1 MPFSDYEIGRGL
13 GIYTAENVYQRYI
26 RPRLIALDRG
36 SREAEQ
42 RAYRAGRAL
51 RRVAEN
57 TDVPTLDV
65 PMPDS
70 GLEAIAAVV
79 PEDAGIPRLPDIL
92 ERLPGFDL
100 DNFINGLENIYGA
113 LPDIENIPIPD
124 PNIPEIPEGLK
135 KGFREGFVDRVKRNT
150 KRSQIILSKSTA
162 PSALN
167 TARNFSRGVFGG
179 SELPKPGDPVRA
191 SGRGYRGDEPR
202 NIFERILGSDRTI
215 IAAANPEIGTIAPR
229 DEAVDAAIR
238 IVESKRNF
246 EGEERMP
253 RGEEVNLVSA
263 IRNAQPGQSFRLLNM
278 SGDGMGQFLPALP
291 QSSSRSVRNNP
302 ASTSSPPDDET
313 PLLESSTS
321 SSSSSFSSSGENF
334 SIEGVGSSQLESVS
348 PVRSLSPSPR
358 SARESLSSE
367 VEMQEADTA
376 SLLSSTSRL
385 SMSPRS
391 VSPFANISSPPS
403 PTASSSSSSSRT
415 SVARPPSP
423 SPSEGSGDTSP
434 LLGSPSHM
442 PLDTSPFRRRG
453 GIGYQILGGMESR
466 AVDGISSV
474 YSRDNHMP
482 ALGSSTLP
490 GGVGPQSYRST
501 ASPGDRLY
509 GNLDRSGVGS
519 STSQQPSFFRQA
531 REGFSEIF
539 SGIMEGISAGRNRRA
554 GYSSIEMGG
563 GSMSSSASLI
573 SEDIRA
579 AVSSSLLPLVSVS
592 TPPSGAVPEN
602 RPFSIEGE
610 GNTVASQTSTG
621 TKSRAPMDKGFMG
634 LMGAQMGLEF
644 LNSSI
649 NQITAEAGRD
659 VQLMASSQQQAELN
673 EENNAQAD
681 QNRHSEGLQWLQMR
695 RGSRRF

>member
-57 TDVPTLDV
+57 TDVPTPDV

-202 NIFERILGSDRTI
+202 NIFERFLGSDRTI

-238 IVESKRNF
+238 IAESNRNF

-253 RGEEVNLVSA
+253 RGEEVNLMSA
-263 IRNAQPGQSFRLLNM
+263 IRNAQPGQSFRLSNM

-334 SIEGVGSSQLESVS
+334 SIEGVGSSLLESVS

-415 SVARPPSP
+415 SVAIPPSS
-423 SPSEGSGDTSP
+423 SPLSSDSFGDTAP
-434 LLGSPSHM
+434 LLGSFPSASSA
-442 PLDTSPFRRRG
+442 TSSLRRRG
-453 GIGYQILGGMESR
+453 GTGDS
-466 AVDGISSV
+466 
-474 YSRDNHMP
+474 HMP
-482 ALGSSTLP
+482 PLGSSIF
-490 GGVGPQSYRST
+490 GVGPQSYRST
-501 ASPGDRLY
+501 ASSGDRLY

-519 STSQQPSFFRQA
+519 STSQQPSFFSQA
-531 REGFSEIF
+531 REGFSGIF

-563 GSMSSSASLI
+563 GSTSSSASLI

-579 AVSSSLLPLVSVS
+579 AVSSSPLPLVSVS

>member
-57 TDVPTLDV
+57 TDVPTPDV

-202 NIFERILGSDRTI
+202 NIFERFLGSDRTI

-238 IVESKRNF
+238 IAESNRNF

-253 RGEEVNLVSA
+253 RGEEVNLMSA
-263 IRNAQPGQSFRLLNM
+263 IRNAQPGQSFRLSNM

-334 SIEGVGSSQLESVS
+334 SIEGVGSSLLESVS

-415 SVARPPSP
+415 SVAIPPSS
-423 SPSEGSGDTSP
+423 SPLSSDSFGDTAP
-434 LLGSPSHM
+434 LLGSFPSASSA
-442 PLDTSPFRRRG
+442 TSSLRRRG
-453 GIGYQILGGMESR
+453 GTGDS
-466 AVDGISSV
+466 
-474 YSRDNHMP
+474 HMP
-482 ALGSSTLP
+482 PLGSSIF
-490 GGVGPQSYRST
+490 GVGPQSYRST
-501 ASPGDRLY
+501 ASSGDRLY

-519 STSQQPSFFRQA
+519 STSQQPSFFSQA
-531 REGFSEIF
+531 REGFSGIF

-563 GSMSSSASLI
+563 GSTSSSASLI

>member
-57 TDVPTLDV
+57 TDVPTPDV

-167 TARNFSRGVFGG
+167 AARNFSRGVFGG

-215 IAAANPEIGTIAPR
+215 IAAANPEIGTIAPH

-238 IVESKRNF
+238 IAESNRNF

-253 RGEEVNLVSA
+253 RDEEVNLMSA
-263 IRNAQPGQSFRLLNM
+263 IRNAQPGQSFRLSNM

-334 SIEGVGSSQLESVS
+334 SIEGVGSSLLESVS

-490 GGVGPQSYRST
+490 GGVGPQSGNYQST
-501 ASPGDRLY
+501 ASSGGRLY
-509 GNLDRSGVGS
+509 SNLDSSGIGS
-519 STSQQPSFFRQA
+519 GISQQPSILSRA
-531 REGFSEIF
+531 GGRISEAFSRMMD
-539 SGIMEGISAGRNRRA
+539 SISAAMNRRT
-554 GYSSIEMGG
+554 GYNSIEMGG
-563 GSMSSSASLI
+563 GLTSSSS
-573 SEDIRA
+573 SSMFGEEVG
-579 AVSSSLLPLVSVS
+579 AVSR
-592 TPPSGAVPEN
+592 PPSGAVPGN
-602 RPFSIEGE
+602 RTFGIEGE
-610 GNTVASQTSTG
+610 GHTVASPTSTE
-621 TKSRAPMDKGFMG
+621 TKSRASMDKGFMAW
-634 LMGAQMGLEF
+634 MGAQMGLEF
-644 LNSSI
+644 LSSSI
-649 NQITAEAGRD
+649 NQITAEAERD
-659 VQLMASSQQQAELN
+659 VQLMASSQQQAELD

-681 QNRHSEGLQWLQMR
+681 QNRRDEGLQWLQMR

>member
-57 TDVPTLDV
+57 TDVPTPDV

-202 NIFERILGSDRTI
+202 NIFERFLGSDRTI

-238 IVESKRNF
+238 IAESNRNF

-253 RGEEVNLVSA
+253 RGEEVNLMSA
-263 IRNAQPGQSFRLLNM
+263 IRNAQPGQSFRLSNM

-334 SIEGVGSSQLESVS
+334 SIEGVGSSLLESVS

-415 SVARPPSP
+415 SVAIPPSS
-423 SPSEGSGDTSP
+423 SPLSSDSFGDTAP
-434 LLGSPSHM
+434 LLGSFPSASSY
-442 PLDTSPFRRRG
+442 TSSLRRRG
-453 GIGYQILGGMESR
+453 GTGDS
-466 AVDGISSV
+466 
-474 YSRDNHMP
+474 HMP
-482 ALGSSTLP
+482 PLDSSIF
-490 GGVGPQSYRST
+490 GVGPQSYRST
-501 ASPGDRLY
+501 ASFGDRLY

-539 SGIMEGISAGRNRRA
+539 SGIMEGIIAGRNRRA
-554 GYSSIEMGG
+554 GYNSIEMGG

>member
-57 TDVPTLDV
+57 TDVPTPDV

-202 NIFERILGSDRTI
+202 NIFERFLGSDRTI

-238 IVESKRNF
+238 IAESNRNF

-253 RGEEVNLVSA
+253 RGEEVNLMSA
-263 IRNAQPGQSFRLLNM
+263 IRNAQPGQSFRLSNM

-334 SIEGVGSSQLESVS
+334 SIEGVGSSLLESVS

-415 SVARPPSP
+415 SVAIPPSS
-423 SPSEGSGDTSP
+423 SPLSSDSFGDTAP
-434 LLGSPSHM
+434 LLGSFPSASSA
-442 PLDTSPFRRRG
+442 TSSLRRRG
-453 GIGYQILGGMESR
+453 GTGDS
-466 AVDGISSV
+466 
-474 YSRDNHMP
+474 HMP
-482 ALGSSTLP
+482 PLGSSIF
-490 GGVGPQSYRST
+490 GVGPQSYRST
-501 ASPGDRLY
+501 ASSGDRLY

-531 REGFSEIF
+531 REGFSGIF

-554 GYSSIEMGG
+554 GYNSIEMGG

>member
-57 TDVPTLDV
+57 TDVPTPDV

-167 TARNFSRGVFGG
+167 TARNFRRGFFGG

-202 NIFERILGSDRTI
+202 NILERFLRPDRTI

-238 IVESKRNF
+238 IAESNRNF
-246 EGEERMP
+246 EGEERML

-263 IRNAQPGQSFRLLNM
+263 IRNARSGQSFRLLNM

-291 QSSSRSVRNNP
+291 QSSPPSVRNNP

-313 PLLESSTS
+313 PLLRSSTS
-321 SSSSSFSSSGENF
+321 SSSSSFS
-334 SIEGVGSSQLESVS
+334 IEGVGSSLLDS
-348 PVRSLSPSPR
+348 VRSLSPSPR

-391 VSPFANISSPPS
+391 VSPFANISSLPS

-415 SVARPPSP
+415 SVAIPPSS
-423 SPSEGSGDTSP
+423 SPLSSDSFGDTAP
-434 LLGSPSHM
+434 LLGSFPSASSDTSSLMRREGSRYNEMGSRAVNVNEIRSVSSGDSHM
-442 PLDTSPFRRRG
+442 PPLDNSIF
-453 GIGYQILGGMESR
+453 
-466 AVDGISSV
+466 
-474 YSRDNHMP
+474 
-482 ALGSSTLP
+482 
-490 GGVGPQSYRST
+490 GVGPQSYRST

-531 REGFSEIF
+531 REGFFGIF
-539 SGIMEGISAGRNRRA
+539 SGIMEGIIAGRNRRA
-554 GYSSIEMGG
+554 GYDSIEMGG
-563 GSMSSSASLI
+563 GSTSSSASLI

>member
-57 TDVPTLDV
+57 TDVPTPDV

-202 NIFERILGSDRTI
+202 NIFERFLGSDRTI

-238 IVESKRNF
+238 IAESNRNF

-253 RGEEVNLVSA
+253 RGEEVNLMSA
-263 IRNAQPGQSFRLLNM
+263 IRNAQPGQSFRLSNM

-334 SIEGVGSSQLESVS
+334 SIEGVGSSLLESVS

-415 SVARPPSP
+415 SVAIPPSS
-423 SPSEGSGDTSP
+423 SPLSSDSFGDTAP
-434 LLGSPSHM
+434 LLGSFPSASSY
-442 PLDTSPFRRRG
+442 TSSLRRRG
-453 GIGYQILGGMESR
+453 GTGDS
-466 AVDGISSV
+466 
-474 YSRDNHMP
+474 HMP
-482 ALGSSTLP
+482 PLDSSIF
-490 GGVGPQSYRST
+490 GVGPQSYRST
-501 ASPGDRLY
+501 ASFGDRLY

-519 STSQQPSFFRQA
+519 STSQQPSFFSRA
-531 REGFSEIF
+531 REGFSGIF
-539 SGIMEGISAGRNRRA
+539 SGIMEGIIAGRNRRA

>member
-57 TDVPTLDV
+57 TDVPTPDV

-202 NIFERILGSDRTI
+202 NIFERFLGSDRTI

-238 IVESKRNF
+238 IAESNRNF

-253 RGEEVNLVSA
+253 RGEEVNLMSA
-263 IRNAQPGQSFRLLNM
+263 IRNAQPGQSFRLSNM

-334 SIEGVGSSQLESVS
+334 SIEGVGSSLLESVS

-415 SVARPPSP
+415 SVAIPPSS
-423 SPSEGSGDTSP
+423 SPLSSDSFGDTAP
-434 LLGSPSHM
+434 LLGSFPSASSY
-442 PLDTSPFRRRG
+442 TSSLRRRG
-453 GIGYQILGGMESR
+453 GTGDS
-466 AVDGISSV
+466 
-474 YSRDNHMP
+474 HMP
-482 ALGSSTLP
+482 PLDSSIF
-490 GGVGPQSYRST
+490 GVGPQSYRST
-501 ASPGDRLY
+501 ASFGDRLY

-539 SGIMEGISAGRNRRA
+539 SGIMEGIIAGRNRRA